1 MAGEWIKM
9 RTNLWDDPRVSR
21 LCDLVDQPEAMVVGA
36 LYWLWAMA
44 DEHSEDGLLPGL
56 TLRTIDR
63 KTGVPGM
70 GLALVQIGWLADSE
84 AGVTVV
90 NFAEHNGVSAKR
102 RCSEAKRKAGSR
114 NVSAFDADKKQT
126 PCGAREEKNINT
138 LSQDAHEPADDPAE
152 PQSDTAPMAMTLD
165 WQPDHQRL
173 KVVAFRAGLTLQ
185 ACLDALGAF
194 VVHHEAKGLAK
205 TSAEW
210 HAALVAWAKRDAAHG
225 AAKVT
230 PLHTARTASPTVADD
245 WAANGVRL

>member
-21 LCDLVDQPEAMVVGA
+21 LCDLVDQSEAMVVGA

-63 KTGVPGM
+63 KTGVQGI
-70 GLALVQIGWLADSE
+70 GLALVQIGWLTEAA

-114 NVSAFDADKKQT
+114 NVSACDADKKQT

-138 LSQDAHEPADDPAE
+138 LSQDAHEPVGPAGEQPADG
-152 PQSDTAPMAMTLD
+152 APFAMTLD
-165 WQPDHQRL
+165 WEPDHPRL
-173 KVVAFRAGLTLQ
+173 KAVAFRAGLTLQ

-194 VVHHEAKGLAK
+194 VVHHEAKALAK

-210 HAALVAWAKRDAAHG
+210 HAALVAWAKRDAARG

-230 PLHTARTASPTVADD
+230 PLRGARPAGPRVVTV
-245 WAANGVRL
+245 

>member
-1 MAGEWIKM
+1 M

-70 GLALVQIGWLADSE
+70 GLALVQIGWLTDAE

-114 NVSAFDADKKQT
+114 NVSACDADNKQT

-138 LSQDAHEPADDPAE
+138 LSQDAHEPVEPSGEQPADA
-152 PQSDTAPMAMTLD
+152 APYAMTLD

-173 KVVAFRAGLTLQ
+173 KAVAFRAGVTLA
-185 ACLDALGAF
+185 ACLEALGAF

-210 HAALVAWAKRDAAHG
+210 QAGLVAWAKRDATHG

-230 PLHTARTASPTVADD
+230 PLRGARQAAPAGPRVVTV
-245 WAANGVRL
+245 